1 MTPEYSFYLFA
12 VPAVL
17 IAGMSKGGLGGAI
30 GMLTTPLVALATD
43 PLRAAAIMLPV
54 LIVMDAISLYSWR
67 RHVRWSVLRSVL
79 PGAFVG
85 LALGWATAATV
96 PEAAIRALVGAI
108 AVVFALNQIFADWRQ
123 RQAKP
128 ENLARASAWGLVAG
142 YTSFVSHAG
151 GPPFQAYVLPLKMDK
166 LLFAG
171 TSAVFFAVVNLAKVV
186 PYIALG
192 QFKTDNLLLSAKLVP
207 LAIFGVLLGVWTV
220 RRVSQQLFYRITY
233 AAMLIIGVKLIWDGA
248 GALLR

>member
-1 MTPEYSFYLFA
+1 MTPEYTFYLFA

-17 IAGMSKGGLGGAI
+17 ISGMSKGGLGGAI
-30 GMLTTPLVALATD
+30 GMLSTPLVALATD

-54 LIVMDAISLYSWR
+54 LIVMDFISLYSWR
-67 RHVRWSVLRSVL
+67 RHVRWSILRSVL

-96 PEAAIRALVGAI
+96 PEAAIRALVGFI
-108 AVVFALNQIFADWRQ
+108 AVIFALNQMFADWKR
-123 RQAKP
+123 REAKP
-128 ENLARASAWGLVAG
+128 ENLGRASFWGLVAG

-151 GPPFQAYVLPLKMDK
+151 GPPFQAYILPLKMDK

-171 TSAVFFAVVNLAKVV
+171 TSAVFFTVVNLAKVI
-186 PYIALG
+186 PYFVLG

-207 LAIFGVLLGVWTV
+207 LAIFGVLLGVWAV
-220 RRVSQQLFYRITY
+220 RRVSQQSFYRITY
-233 AAMLIIGVKLIWDGA
+233 AAMLVIGVKLIWDGLS
-248 GALLR
+248 ALV